1 MNRIACA
8 LAVATLAVAA
18 PVAAVTVPYAP
29 SFTLT
34 NASVGSSFTVGY
46 TGWVNA
52 TNIPTLAANIK
63 FTLLSQ
69 SGSTWNFKAEFDN
82 DLPGSIDGR
91 ISTFG
96 FNSDPNISTVTVGAG
111 PFNKGVLGTDVYQAG
126 GVTTP
131 IEFCLTDVNKP
142 DKQAGNCNG
151 GGGGG
156 VMANTDTAVQLFS
169 LNYNPAVSS
178 ITLSNF
184 VLRWQ
189 SITGLTQCGGSTD
202 CTSGIGTGRDPYDPN
217 TPFGVPE
224 PSSWAMLIAGFG
236 LVGAAARRRKA
247 RGLTVAA

>member
-1 MNRIACA
+1 MNRFACA

-96 FNSDPNISTVTVGAG
+96 FNSDPNISSVTALTG
-111 PFNKGVLGTDVYQAG
+111 PFNKGVLGTNVYNAG
-126 GVTTP
+126 GVSTP
-131 IEFCLTDVNKP
+131 IEFCLT
-142 DKQAGNCNG
+142 AGPNCNA

-156 VMANTDTAVQLFS
+156 VMANTDTAVQLFT

-202 CTSGIGTGRDPYDPN
+202 CTSGIGVGRDPYDPN